1 MLSLPDSLNSPTRFQ
16 GLLSAEPELNAMLQ
30 LDVDPTTTLEMMYL
44 DPFLGCEE
52 NIIVPRSP
60 TKSPSVE
67 NSLVKFRE
75 EMEQRIAAI
84 DTYYSEDY
92 SQIARRCQDEDAG
105 SQVDNPGTSLLICS
119 KDFISIIQ
127 RLTPTAH
134 SSTQTNDELST
145 EFALLVLSSY
155 LALMRLFDCLFHR
168 IHKYLCKVPP
178 ESYRSLKVKSV
189 LRIGGVSALQDMPL
203 KAYAMG
209 IIDAIQCQVQTIE
222 QYMGI
227 PREYCLSDKPIVSDT
242 ADTLGIF
249 SRPDRT
255 RLFWTVMAQEDL
267 KSQRGSR
274 SYVDSIRA
282 NIKDSMEFI
291 NN

>member
-1 MLSLPDSLNSPTRFQ
+1 MLSLPDAPNSPTRFQ
-16 GLLSAEPELNAMLQ
+16 GLLSAEHELNAMLQ
-30 LDVDPTTTLEMMYL
+30 LDLDPATALEMYL

-60 TKSPSVE
+60 AKSPSVE

-84 DTYYSEDY
+84 DTYYSEDH
-92 SQIARRCQDEDAG
+92 SQIIQRCKDEDAG

-119 KDFISIIQ
+119 KDFINIIQ
-127 RLTPTAH
+127 RLAPATH
-134 SSTQTNDELST
+134 SSTQTTDELST
-145 EFALLVLSSY
+145 ELALLVLSSY
-155 LALMRLFDCLFHR
+155 LALMRLFDSLFHR
-168 IHKYLCKVPP
+168 IHRHLCNVSL

-203 KAYAMG
+203 KAYAMV
-209 IIDAIQCQVQTIE
+209 IIDAIQCQVRTLE

-227 PREYCLSDKPIVSDT
+227 PREYCLFDKPTVSDI
-242 ADTLGIF
+242 ADASGIF

-255 RLFWTVMAQEDL
+255 RLFWAVMAQEDL
-267 KSQRGSR
+267 KPQRESR

-282 NIKDSMEFI
+282 NIKESMEFF
-291 NN
+291 ND